1 MKGITQILTVF
12 IFFSLSSTGQ
22 AHTQFF
28 NRINK
33 MRSSLDEK
41 GVVLEAA
48 YTLDYFANTKGG
60 LKRDDTYLTHLDLIL
75 TLDTKRLGLWDHGT
89 FRVNMIDN
97 SGGEKFT
104 GDILGDTQGVSNI
117 EAPRT
122 TRIYE
127 LWYEHVF
134 FEDKLSV
141 LGGIH
146 DYNSEFDVTEYG
158 GLYVNSSFGIGP
170 EISKNA
176 RPSIFPLTAPAI
188 RAKIIPNDQWQF
200 LFGVYDG
207 DPGDPNVDEHFPR
220 SDFDHEGGAFIATE
234 AAYHLTGD
242 VLPGFIKLG
251 MWHNT
256 GEFNHVTS
264 VDNNGVP
271 IKRDGNTGGYLVV
284 DKMLYR
290 EDVEHGSTEQGLGAF
305 LQLGSN
311 KKYVNEV
318 NMYIG
323 GGLNYRG
330 LIPGRDQDEIGL
342 AFAQARINDD
352 LVDAGGRKD
361 HETSIELTYK
371 AQITEHI
378 SIQPDFQYV
387 IDPGAVSNV
396 DDAFVVGARFEMAL

>member
-1 MKGITQILTVF
+1 MRKSVMMLTALF
-12 IFFSLSSTGQ
+12 LFSLPTTGQ
-22 AHTQFF
+22 AHTPFF
-28 NRINK
+28 NRIHK

-41 GVVLEAA
+41 GVAGEAA

-75 TLDTKRLGLWDHGT
+75 ELDTKRLGLWDHGT
-89 FRVNMIDN
+89 FQVDLIDN
-97 SGGEKFT
+97 SGGEKLT
-104 GDILGDTQGVSNI
+104 GAIVGDTQGVSNI

-122 TRIYE
+122 TRIYQ
-127 LWYEHVF
+127 LWYEHAF
-134 FEDKLSV
+134 LENKFSV

-158 GLYVNSSFGIGP
+158 GLYINSSFGIEH
-170 EISKNA
+170 EISKGA
-176 RPSIFPLTAPAI
+176 RPSIFPMTAPAL
-188 RAKIIPNDQWQF
+188 RAKITPNDQWQF

-207 DPGDPNVDEHFPR
+207 DPGSADISEHFPR

-271 IKRDGNTGGYLVV
+271 IKRDGNTGGYLVI
-284 DKMLYR
+284 DKMLIR
-290 EDVEHGSTEQGLGAF
+290 EDGEQGLGAF
-305 LQLGSN
+305 LQFGSN
-311 KKYVNEV
+311 RNNVNEV
-318 NMYIG
+318 NRYVG

-330 LIPGRDQDEIGL
+330 LIPGRDQDDMGI
-342 AFAQARINDD
+342 AVAHARINDD
-352 LVDAGGRKD
+352 LVDAGGRDD
-361 HETSIELTYK
+361 HETTIEATYK

-378 SIQPDFQYV
+378 SLQPDLQYV
-387 IDPGAVSNV
+387 INPGAVTDV
-396 DDAFVVGARFEMAL
+396 EDAFVVGVRVEIIL